1 LVLGGEVESFMDVA
15 RHVVAPLAF
24 RGKVLG
30 LFAVAVMCLRMGFI
44 VGLVM
49 T

>member
-1 LVLGGEVESFMDVA
+1 MDVA
-15 RHVVAPLAF
+15 RHVVVPLAF

-30 LFAVAVMCLRMGFI
+30 LFAVAVMCMFVGFM

-49 T
+49 TG